1 MKNIFS
7 DKNIIV
13 TGGASGIGEAL
24 VTRFVAMGANVV
36 VVGRSNE
43 YKGPARYF
51 QADMSSIEESKRVF
65 ATIIDEMG
73 SIDYI
78 INSAGI
84 FMGGEI
90 RDTPI
95 EKWHEVIDNN
105 IYAIAHGSYLAL
117 EHMLQRKSGHIV
129 NIASTAGIIPVPAM
143 GIYGASKYALVGL
156 SHDMRNEVA
165 SLGVKVSVVC
175 PTVVNTPLYDTAIY
189 NKVDKNSVIK
199 SRDNL
204 QTAETAADA
213 ILKGIVKNRATIHTS
228 RITQAIWGVYR
239 ISPRLYDFFARRIM
253 RKYRVEYRVDTHS

>member
-7 DKNIIV
+7 GKNIIV

-24 VTRFVAMGANVV
+24 VTRFMAFGAQVA
-36 VVGRSNE
+36 VVGCSE
-43 YKGPARYF
+43 SYKGPAQYF
-51 QADMSSIEESKRVF
+51 QADMSNVEQSKQAFEAIV
-65 ATIIDEMG
+65 AELG
-73 SIDYI
+73 GIDYVV
-78 INSAGI
+78 NSAGI

-105 IYAIAHGSYLAL
+105 IYAIAHGSQLAL
-117 EHMLQRKSGHIV
+117 ERMINQKSGHIV

-143 GIYGASKYALVGL
+143 GIYGATKYALVGL
-156 SHDMRNEVA
+156 SHAMRNEVA

-199 SRDNL
+199 SRTNL
-204 QTAETAADA
+204 QTADTAADA
-213 ILKGIVKNRATIHTS
+213 IIKGIVKNKATIHTS
-228 RITQAIWGVYR
+228 PITRAIWGVYR
-239 ISPRLYDFFARRIM
+239 LSPRLYDFFARRIV
-253 RKYRVEYRVDTHS
+253 RKYRDEYRSATN